1 MKKYFKNTNF
11 LFGFIFL
18 SFILLV
24 VLWGF
29 VLLPYDINQVNIQE
43 KLASF
48 SFKHPL
54 GTDHLG
60 RDILSRIMVGTRE
73 SVSIGFYVVV
83 FGFLIG
89 TPIGAIAGYFGGLVD
104 EIIKKLIDTLMAFPG
119 VLIALMLIAVFGST
133 TTNIIV
139 ALTIM
144 SIPRFSRIAR
154 GGYYTFREAP
164 FILAT
169 KARGASNFRIMTL
182 HIFSY
187 VFGDLLVTS
196 SLTFASAVLSEA
208 GLSYLGLGIQPPNPS
223 LGKMVSDAQS
233 YILQKPSYV
242 IIPAIFIV
250 VLVMGFNLLGDGI
263 NKVIREERELWVN
276 KY

>member
-1 MKKYFKNTNF
+1 MKKYFRNKNF

-18 SFILLV
+18 SFILLIV
-24 VLWGF
+24 IWGYIA
-29 VLLPYDINQVNIQE
+29 LPYDINEVNIKE

-48 SFKHPL
+48 SSDHLL

-60 RDILSRIMVGTRE
+60 RDILSRIMVGTRL
-73 SVSIGFYVVV
+73 SLTIGFYVVL
-83 FGFLIG
+83 FGFVIG
-89 TPIGAIAGYFGGLVD
+89 TPLGAIAGYFGGIVD

-133 TTNIIV
+133 STNIII

-154 GGYYTFREAP
+154 GGYYTYREAP

-169 KARGASNFRIMTL
+169 KARGASTLRIMIL
-182 HIFSY
+182 HIFNHIY
-187 VFGDLLVTS
+187 GDLLVTS

-223 LGKMVSDAQS
+223 LGKMVSDSQA

-242 IIPAIFIV
+242 IVPAVFIII
-250 VLVMGFNLLGDGI
+250 LVMGFNLIGDGI
-263 NKVIREERELWVN
+263 NKVLEEEKEN
-276 KY
+276 E

>member
-1 MKKYFKNTNF
+1 MKKYFKNKSF

-18 SFILLV
+18 TFILLIV
-24 VLWGF
+24 IWGYIN
-29 VLLPYDINQVNIQE
+29 LPYDINEVNIKD
-43 KLASF
+43 KLAPF
-48 SFKHPL
+48 SKEHIL

-60 RDILSRIMVGTRE
+60 RDILSRIMIGSRL
-73 SVSIGFYVVV
+73 SISIGFYVVL

-89 TPIGAIAGYFGGLVD
+89 VPIGAISGYFGGFID
-104 EIIKKLIDTLMAFPG
+104 EIIKKIIDTLMAFPG

-133 TTNIIV
+133 STNIII

-154 GGYYTFREAP
+154 GGYYTYRESP

-169 KARGASNFRIMTL
+169 KARGASTFRIMII
-182 HIFSY
+182 HIFNHVY
-187 VFGDLLVTS
+187 GDLLVTA

-223 LGKMVSDAQS
+223 LGKMVSDSQA

-242 IIPAIFIV
+242 LVPALFIIIV
-250 VLVMGFNLLGDGI
+250 VMGFNLLGDGI
-263 NKVIREERELWVN
+263 NKVVEEEREN
-276 KY
+276 E

>member
-1 MKKYFKNTNF
+1 MKKYLKNKNF

-18 SFILLV
+18 TIILLIV
-24 VLWGF
+24 IWGYIS
-29 VLLPYDINQVNIQE
+29 LPYDINEVNIQE
-43 KLASF
+43 KLSSF
-48 SFKHPL
+48 NKSHLL

-60 RDILSRIMVGTRE
+60 RDILSRIMVGTRL
-73 SVSIGFYVVV
+73 SITIGFYVVL

-89 TPIGAIAGYFGGLVD
+89 TPIGAIAGYFGGIID

-133 TTNIIV
+133 STNIII

-154 GGYYTFREAP
+154 GGFYAYRDSP

-169 KARGASNFRIMTL
+169 KARGASTLRIMVL
-182 HIFSY
+182 HIFNHIY
-187 VFGDLLVTS
+187 GDLLVTA

-223 LGKMVSDAQS
+223 LGKMVSDSQA

-242 IIPAIFIV
+242 IVPAVFIII
-250 VLVMGFNLLGDGI
+250 LVMGFNLLGDGI
-263 NKVIREERELWVN
+263 NKVIEEEKEN
-276 KY
+276 E